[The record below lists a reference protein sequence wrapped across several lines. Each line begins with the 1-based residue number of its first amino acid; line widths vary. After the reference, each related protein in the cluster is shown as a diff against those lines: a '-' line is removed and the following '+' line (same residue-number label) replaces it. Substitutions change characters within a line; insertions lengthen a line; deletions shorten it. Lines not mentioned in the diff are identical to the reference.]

1 LLIIRTAT
9 LTDVYR
15 YSRADLLRILHLTPR
30 QLAGWERAGL
40 VATADTYSFF
50 DLLQIKKVRDLRAEK
65 VRPGV
70 IRQSLEAMQKQVA
83 GMENPLLEAGAYT
96 SGHRVAFRHDGKLLE
111 PIAGQF
117 LMDFST
123 KEKVIAST
131 SSTAPKAVPVDPDV
145 AALFARG
152 IALEEDPNSQ
162 GEAITTYLRVLDLEP
177 NHAAA
182 HINVGTLYYNRQDY
196 VAAESH
202 YRAAVEIDPRY
213 ALAHFDLGNVL
224 DETGRGDEAVQAY
237 RTALQLAP
245 TYADAHYNLALA
257 YEKARQPRKALK
269 HWEAYVKL
277 DSTGPWSVHARNQ
290 IQRIL
295 QNEGL
300 KLVYK
305 RGAGE

>member
-1 LLIIRTAT
+1 VKDFLN
-9 LTDVYR
+9 VYR
-15 YSRADLLRILHLTPR
+15 YSRADLLRILHITAR

-40 VATADTYSFF
+40 VATTDTYSFF
-50 DLLQIKKVRDLRAEK
+50 DLLQVKKVRDLRAEK

-70 IRQSLEAMQKQVA
+70 IRQSLQAMQKQVA

-96 SGHRVAFRHDGKLLE
+96 SGHRIAFRHEGRLLE

-117 LMDFST
+117 LMDFSAE
-123 KEKVIAST
+123 EKVVAST
-131 SSTAPKAVPVDPDV
+131 SATAPKPVPVDPDV

-152 IALEEDPNSQ
+152 IALEEDPDSQ
-162 GEAITTYLRVLDLEP
+162 TDAIATYLKVLELEP
-177 NHAAA
+177 EHAAA

-196 VAAESH
+196 VSAERH
-202 YRAAVEIDPRY
+202 YRAAVEVDPRY

-224 DETGRGDEAVQAY
+224 DETGRAEEAVQSY

-269 HWEAYVKL
+269 HWQAYVKL
-277 DSTGPWSVHARNQ
+277 DAAGPWSIHARNQ

-295 QNEGL
+295 QSDGL

-305 RGAGE
+305 RGASE